1 MRSADA
7 TRGRFVRV
15 AVTALG
21 TVLFCVWA
29 RSWQD
34 AWHLVYDLSAAPVV
48 FAFVAEVL
56 FDPRPRVRDRGWWA
70 RGWLLLPL
78 AVIPVGATFL
88 HWPMSGHLFDVLV
101 AATGYTL
108 GPRRSKG
115 SLVAFWLPVLP
126 ILYIRWQ
133 AFDVGGH
140 HITYNA
146 LLAAIACVVVA
157 KVAAAALRSN
167 DERKRS

>member
-1 MRSADA
+1 MSSADA
-7 TRGRFVRV
+7 TRGRYVR
-15 AVTALG
+15 AAITALG
-21 TVLFCVWA
+21 VVLFCIWA

-48 FAFVAEVL
+48 SAFVAEVL

-70 RGWLLLPL
+70 RAWLLAPL

-88 HWPMSGHLFDVLV
+88 HWPISGHLFAVPV
-101 AATGYTL
+101 AATGHTL
-108 GPRRSKG
+108 GPRRSTG
-115 SLVAFWLPVLP
+115 SLVRFWLPVLP

-146 LLAAIACVVVA
+146 LLAAIACVLVA
-157 KVAAAALRSN
+157 IVAATALRSN
-167 DERKRS
+167 DERKPS